1 MSKRN
6 FRLRQ
11 SYWLI
16 HGSLHER
23 VDFGKVAHY
32 THLIWFYIADM
43 VMVKAIGS
51 CSCLISGAPNILLL
65 PYLSESLPNIALFI
79 WTLFLV
85 PISHLVKFLLRIQ
98 MR

>member
-51 CSCLISGAPNILLL
+51 CICLISGAPNIL
-65 PYLSESLPNIALFI
+65 
-79 WTLFLV
+79 WHTFLV
-85 PISHLVKFLLRIQ
+85 VRKAIECNAAGVGSMGEQTRALKW
-98 MR
+98 